1 MKNKKTKNNRTIVIT
16 EAEAENYD
24 AMLSRIDAPV
34 AVEEVSGRLLNMDI
48 SDALPLLPGEF
59 VDLCF
64 VDPPY
69 NMNKTFN
76 ATAFKRRAEEE
87 YAVWMESWL
96 EPLSR
101 LLKKNASIYV
111 CSDWKSSAAA
121 QRALEKFFIVRNR
134 ITWEREKGRGAKNN
148 WKNCHEDIW
157 FCTVGEEYFFDVDA
171 VKVKRRTLA
180 PYTENGAPKD
190 WTEDGEGKFRL
201 THPSNLWNDLTVPFW
216 SMPENTCHPTQK
228 PEKMLAK
235 IILASS
241 KPGAMVFDPFFGSGT
256 TAVAA
261 KKLGRNFCGV
271 ELDAG
276 FARLAAKRLEMAE
289 SDTRIQGF
297 EGGVFKERNS

>member
-1 MKNKKTKNNRTIVIT
+1 MSAGAKNNRTIRLT
-16 EAEAENYD
+16 EAEESKYD
-24 AMLSRIDAPV
+24 AKLARIDAP
-34 AVEEVSGRLLNMDI
+34 ATVEDACGRVFNMDVF
-48 SDALPLLPGEF
+48 DALPLLPEEF

-76 ATAFKRRAEEE
+76 AAAFKRRADEQ
-87 YAVWMESWL
+87 YAGWMESWL
-96 EPLSR
+96 APLAR

-111 CSDWKSSAAA
+111 CSDRKSSAAA
-121 QRALEKFFIVRNR
+121 QRALEKFFIIRNR

-157 FCTVGEEYFFDVDA
+157 FCTVGEEYYFDVNA

-190 WTEDGEGKFRL
+190 WSEDAAGRFRL

-241 KPGAMVFDPFFGSGT
+241 RPGAMVFDPFLGSGT

-261 KKLGRNFCGV
+261 KKLGRDFCGV
-271 ELDAG
+271 EMDAG
-276 FARLAAKRLEMAE
+276 FARLAAKRLDMAE
-289 SDTRIQGF
+289 SDSRIQGF
-297 EGGVFKERNS
+297 DDGIFKERNS

>member
-1 MKNKKTKNNRTIVIT
+1 MKSGAKNNRTIRLT
-16 EAEAENYD
+16 EEEAAKYD
-24 AMLSRIDAPV
+24 AKLARIDAP
-34 AVEEVSGRLLNMDI
+34 ATVEEARGRVFNMDVF
-48 SDALPLLPGEF
+48 DALPLLPKGF
-59 VDLCF
+59 ADLCF

-76 ATAFKRRAEEE
+76 AAAFKRRADDE
-87 YAVWMESWL
+87 YAGWMESWL
-96 EPLSR
+96 APLAR

-121 QRALEKFFIVRNR
+121 QRALEKFFIIRNR

-157 FCTVGEEYFFDVDA
+157 FCTVGEEYYFDVNA
-171 VKVKRRTLA
+171 VKVKRRALA
-180 PYTENGAPKD
+180 PYTENGEPKD
-190 WTEDGEGKFRL
+190 WSEDAAGRFRL

-241 KPGAMVFDPFFGSGT
+241 RPGAMVFDPFLGSGT

-261 KKLGRNFCGV
+261 KKLGRDFCGV
-271 ELDAG
+271 EMDAG
-276 FARLAAKRLEMAE
+276 FARLAAKRLHMAE
-289 SDTRIQGF
+289 SDSRIQGL
-297 EGGVFKERNS
+297 EDGIFKERNS

>member
-1 MKNKKTKNNRTIVIT
+1 MSAGAKNNRTIRLT
-16 EAEAENYD
+16 EEEAAKYD
-24 AMLSRIDAPV
+24 TKLARIDAP
-34 AVEEVSGRLLNMDI
+34 ATVEAARGRVFNMDVF
-48 SDALPLLPGEF
+48 DALPLLPEEF
-59 VDLCF
+59 ADLCF

-76 ATAFKRRAEEE
+76 AAAFRKRADDA
-87 YAVWMESWL
+87 YAGWMESWL
-96 EPLSR
+96 APLAR

-121 QRALEKFFIVRNR
+121 QRALEKFFIIRNR

-157 FCTVGEEYFFDVDA
+157 FCTVGEEYYFDVNA

-190 WTEDGEGKFRL
+190 WSEDAAGRFRL

-241 KPGAMVFDPFFGSGT
+241 RPGAMVFDPFLGSGT

-261 KKLGRNFCGV
+261 KKLGRDFCGV
-271 ELDAG
+271 ELDAD
-276 FARLAAKRLEMAE
+276 FARLAAKRLDMAE
-289 SDTRIQGF
+289 SDSRIQGF
-297 EGGVFKERNS
+297 EDGIFKERNS

>member
-1 MKNKKTKNNRTIVIT
+1 MSAGAKNNRTIRLT
-16 EAEAENYD
+16 EAEESKYD
-24 AMLSRIDAPV
+24 AKLARIDAP
-34 AVEEVSGRLLNMDI
+34 ATVEDACGRVFNMDVF
-48 SDALPLLPGEF
+48 DALPLLPEEF

-76 ATAFKRRAEEE
+76 AAAFKRRADEQ
-87 YAVWMESWL
+87 YAGWMESWL
-96 EPLSR
+96 APLAR

-121 QRALEKFFIVRNR
+121 QRALEKFFIIRNR

-157 FCTVGEEYFFDVDA
+157 FCTVGEDYYFDVNA

-180 PYTENGAPKD
+180 PYTKNGAPKD
-190 WTEDGEGKFRL
+190 WSEDAAGRFRL

-241 KPGAMVFDPFFGSGT
+241 RPGAMVFDPFLGSGT

-261 KKLGRNFCGV
+261 KKLGRDFCGV
-271 ELDAG
+271 EMDAG
-276 FARLAAKRLEMAE
+276 FARLAAKRLDMAE
-289 SDTRIQGF
+289 SDSRIQGF
-297 EGGVFKERNS
+297 DDGIFKERNS